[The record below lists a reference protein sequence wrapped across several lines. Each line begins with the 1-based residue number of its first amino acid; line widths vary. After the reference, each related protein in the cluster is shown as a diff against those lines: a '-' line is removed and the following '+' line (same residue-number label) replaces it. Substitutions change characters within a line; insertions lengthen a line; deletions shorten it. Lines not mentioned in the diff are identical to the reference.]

1 MSVMSDEYNDEGTS
15 TLSDEGMQ
23 TRGKCVE
30 EQLVVGAV
38 GKLVHWLAAGDFSFC
53 TALEA
58 SNPSG
63 QLSLSGSS
71 WN

>member
-30 EQLVVGAV
+30 E
-38 GKLVHWLAAGDFSFC
+38 
-53 TALEA
+53 
-58 SNPSG
+58 
-63 QLSLSGSS
+63 
-71 WN
+71 